1 MDGGMTD
8 RLTIR
13 VSAEL
18 VRALDQ
24 YISVSEI
31 PIRSRQEAFR
41 QIAWDWLGEHGFVNG
56 SDRAEGLLP
65 IDDSGSGSSG

>member
-1 MDGGMTD
+1 MTD

-31 PIRSRQEAFR
+31 PNRSRQEAFR
-41 QIAWDWLGEHGFVNG
+41 QIAWDWLTEQGYVKEG
-56 SDRAEGLLP
+56 DRAVGQLS
-65 IDDSGSGSSG
+65 IDDSDSGSTG